1 MRKQKN
7 DIYLNKHV
15 DGTCIT
21 ANIQKT
27 HEDIKREIM
36 QYKSKSESHN
46 YEKDISRLR
55 DLIQKK
61 SAVSSSL
68 EIRSLVKATYVIRQE
83 IQSKQRCYSLEM
95 KTLSYPELLDENA
108 VSIERS
114 EFIQSKTLSEGDQY
128 Y

>member
-1 MRKQKN
+1 MNAQTE
-7 DIYLNKHV
+7 DKHV

-36 QYKSKSESHN
+36 QYKSRSERYN

-61 SAVSSSL
+61 LAVSSSL
-68 EIRSLVKATYVIRQE
+68 EIRSLVKATYFIRQE

-108 VSIERS
+108 ASIERS

>member
-1 MRKQKN
+1 
-7 DIYLNKHV
+7 
-15 DGTCIT
+15 
-21 ANIQKT
+21 
-27 HEDIKREIM
+27 M
-36 QYKSKSESHN
+36 QYKSRSERYN

-61 SAVSSSL
+61 LAVSSSL
-68 EIRSLVKATYVIRQE
+68 EIRSLVKATYFIRQE

-108 VSIERS
+108 ASIERS